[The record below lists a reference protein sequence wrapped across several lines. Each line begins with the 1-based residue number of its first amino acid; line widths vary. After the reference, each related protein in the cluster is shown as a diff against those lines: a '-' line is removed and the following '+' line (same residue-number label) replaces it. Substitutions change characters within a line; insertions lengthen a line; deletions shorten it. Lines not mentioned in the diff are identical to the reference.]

1 MTESRTYCEANS
13 ISGFWLAPAVRQDA
27 VSAAGAGHLACP
39 KLTRTAIVLLL
50 ASIGGFAQAAAPAF
64 DVASIKPQSD
74 GAFIHRFQ
82 FLPGGRFRATNTW
95 IKYVIQ
101 RAYDLKDY
109 QVTGGPAWIT
119 SDRFEIDA
127 KAGDAGVG
135 EPQMRL
141 MLQTLL
147 AQRFQLKIR
156 QETKEF
162 PVYDLVVA
170 KGGPKIRALK
180 PGDQSNCRRDNSEIC
195 GLRMM
200 PQLADFL
207 TNAAGRPVFDKTEI
221 QGDYDLL
228 LNFDVYEARNQAA
241 PPDYDKPPLAIAL
254 QEQLGLKLEPR
265 KASLPV
271 LIIESIHRPTEN

>member
-1 MTESRTYCEANS
+1 MTR
-13 ISGFWLAPAVRQDA
+13 G
-27 VSAAGAGHLACP
+27 
-39 KLTRTAIVLLL
+39 AIVLLL
-50 ASIGGFAQAAAPAF
+50 ASIGGFAQSAAPAF
-64 DVASIKPQSD
+64 DVASVKP
-74 GAFIHRFQ
+74 HREGTFAHYFQ

-95 IKYVIQ
+95 IKYVVEK
-101 RAYDLKDY
+101 AYDLKDY
-109 QVTGGPAWIT
+109 QVSGGPAWIT
-119 SDRFEIDA
+119 SDRFDIDA
-127 KAGDAGVG
+127 KAGDAGAG

-147 AQRFQLKIR
+147 TERFQLKIR

-195 GLRMM
+195 GLRTM

-207 TNAAGRPVFDKTEI
+207 TNAAGRPVFDKSEI

-228 LNFDVYEARNQAA
+228 LNFDVYEARNQTA
-241 PPDYDKPPLAIAL
+241 PPDYNKPPLAIAL

-271 LIIESIHRPTEN
+271 LVIEGIHRPTEN